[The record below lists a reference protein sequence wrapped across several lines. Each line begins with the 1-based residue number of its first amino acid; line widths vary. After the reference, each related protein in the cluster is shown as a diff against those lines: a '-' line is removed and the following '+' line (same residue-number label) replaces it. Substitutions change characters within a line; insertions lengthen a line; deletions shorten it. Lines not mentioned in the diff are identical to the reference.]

1 MQRVFKDMMVLF
13 LGAFSLIYLMYPS
26 FGMFELI
33 PDAIPLIGSIDE
45 AGATILLMN
54 VLNYYNIDV
63 TNLFDNQRRKK
74 RSNSLPAP
82 KSNQRNP
89 DDQ

>member
-1 MQRVFKDMMVLF
+1 MRRLFKDMMVLF
-13 LGAFSLIYLMYPS
+13 LGGFALIYLMYPS
-26 FGMFELI
+26 FGFFELI
-33 PDAIPLIGSIDE
+33 PDAIPFIGSIDE

-63 TNLFDNQRRKK
+63 TNLFDNPRRKK
-74 RSNSLPAP
+74 RSNSLPPP